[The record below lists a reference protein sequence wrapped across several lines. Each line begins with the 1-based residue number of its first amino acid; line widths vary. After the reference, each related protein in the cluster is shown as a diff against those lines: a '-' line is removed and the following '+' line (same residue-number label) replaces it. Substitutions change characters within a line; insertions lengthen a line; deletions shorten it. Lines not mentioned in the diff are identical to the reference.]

1 MAQDLPGSYR
11 RLRKQT
17 RREDFILG
25 GKIWT
30 TGNTKNV
37 EIDFL
42 LFTSRY
48 VHSQISMKFPSD
60 IYIRQ
65 RERIILILLRVFICE
80 EREQHSHS
88 WYDVLIRYSARKRRT
103 SQYWCFVLTVQLHIE
118 FHVSFS
124 WRAAQG

>member
-48 VHSQISMKFPSD
+48 VHSRISMKFPSD

-88 WYDVLIRYSARKRRT
+88 
-103 SQYWCFVLTVQLHIE
+103 
-118 FHVSFS
+118 
-124 WRAAQG
+124 